1 MMHSQKNGE
10 NELEFYDFYGNV
22 KINRDIANQLLED
35 YYDERGWDKEI
46 GTPSSYK
53 LKELGLT
60 RYI

>member
-1 MMHSQKNGE
+1 M
-10 NELEFYDFYGNV
+10 
-22 KINRDIANQLLED
+22 NRDIANQLLED